1 MKVDDMNQKS
11 VANLFF
17 FLVKALGILLVGS
30 GVFLGYQSYQKAVD
44 ILDNPNKLL
53 PWLEL
58 DKSLFPPTKE
68 ENKPVTTDPKKSQT
82 AAVPPEEFLYKIF
95 AEMRSYI
102 IIFLSFLYLWVLA
115 KISLGII
122 KAGTGLLLAK
132 NQSGTREA
140 TEEIGS

>member
-1 MKVDDMNQKS
+1 MKVEDTQDIQKS
-11 VANLFF
+11 MSQLFR
-17 FLVKALGILLVGS
+17 FLVRALGVLLIGA

-44 ILDNPNKLL
+44 ILDNPNKLV

-58 DKSLFPPTKE
+58 DKSIFPPDTEAK
-68 ENKPVTTDPKKSQT
+68 KQPVTTAPQKNEPVVVSQ
-82 AAVPPEEFLYKIF
+82 EEFLYKIF

-132 NQSGTREA
+132 DK
-140 TEEIGS
+140 EE